1 MSSGLFD
8 IILTLAVFA
17 TVALVWGGIRTI
29 RTRPDER
36 KRGVLMLITAL
47 VLLGNVAIVT
57 WP

>member
-1 MSSGLFD
+1 MSNGLFD
-8 IILTLAVFA
+8 IILTLAVLA
-17 TVALVWGGIRTI
+17 AGALVWGGFRTI

-36 KRGVLMLITAL
+36 TRGVLMLITAL